1 MPDLVVEETLE
12 ALKPGGLP
20 AYWQA
25 MNECGLEAT
34 APLRG
39 NTIATWSSMTG
50 RLHVV
55 ASYRLFASIAGR
67 EECRREAGDGP
78 GMAAFNDALRPILRE
93 RTTTLLRPVRVP
105 QMSPLFRNA

>member
-25 MNECGLEAT
+25 MTECGLEAA

-39 NTIATWSSMTG
+39 NTMATWSSMTG

-55 ASYRLFASIAGR
+55 ASYRLFASIGDR
-67 EECRREAGDGP
+67 EERRREANEGAA
-78 GMAAFNDALRPILRE
+78 MAALNEALRPILRE

-105 QMSPLFRNA
+105 QMSPLFRLG